1 MADNPVA
8 SDHVERYHAVAAGF
22 EARLASVGPDRWDV
36 PTPCEHW
43 TVRALVL
50 HSAGVHQRI
59 AAMAGVELPAPD
71 EADPAGSWRS
81 ASAAVLTVLD
91 DPDRRT
97 AVVASRAG
105 DVPFEQLV
113 GTLLSADTLIHTWD
127 LARGAGLDENLDARS
142 VAAVL
147 AFMMP
152 NDELLRVPGG
162 FGPALEPPAG
172 ADEQVRLLC
181 FAGRAAG

>member
-1 MADNPVA
+1 
-8 SDHVERYHAVAAGF
+8 
-22 EARLASVGPDRWDV
+22 
-36 PTPCEHW
+36 
-43 TVRALVL
+43 
-50 HSAGVHQRI
+50 
-59 AAMAGVELPAPD
+59 
-71 EADPAGSWRS
+71 
-81 ASAAVLTVLD
+81 
-91 DPDRRT
+91 
-97 AVVASRAG
+97 
-105 DVPFEQLV
+105 VPFEQLV